1 MRIYKSK
8 SIVLKQDS
16 FILLVIF
23 LACSLPPLFPSSLS
37 LVLSHCFPSSLPPLS
52 FSIDPSFLLFVASAC
67 FSHPGEH
74 YLLKK
79 QNSRNTLLF
88 KCNSFQNFSL
98 YMYRGRTLMDYLIAC
113 VCFPWQQETDLKR
126 RCLYEFS
133 NFTVYIFSNTIC
145 IVTHKYSEM

>member
-16 FILLVIF
+16 FILLAIF
-23 LACSLPPLFPSSLS
+23 LICSLASLFPSSLS
-37 LVLSHCFPSSLPPLS
+37 LVLPHCFPSSLPPLS
-52 FSIDPSFLLFVASAC
+52 FSTDPSFLLFCGSC
-67 FSHPGEH
+67 LFFTSWRTE
-74 YLLKK
+74 LLKK
-79 QNSRNTLLF
+79 QNSINTLLF

-98 YMYRGRTLMDYLIAC
+98 CFYRGRALMDYLIAC

-133 NFTVYIFSNTIC
+133 NFTVYMFSNTI
-145 IVTHKYSEM
+145 